1 MPEKYPLIVFSNLKE
16 TVDAISRALAGT
28 AFGIAGITDSFI
40 NARTLLSQYAPE
52 FLLVHLRETCQDTNI
67 LIHRLKTVSPRTR
80 ILVLPSERDCNAI
93 FDTIRAGADVIIHD
107 QDGLTKLPTILQ
119 TLLDDDIY
127 LPPFVAG
134 SLLERNC
141 QEAQSPSEFP
151 FILTE
156 KEKEILEQFA
166 RGAGPAAIAEMLKLS
181 DEMVKAYTNNII
193 KKIHFVDIARKQ
205 YEEIM
210 SGLSGFHTH
219 FKD

>member
-1 MPEKYPLIVFSNLKE
+1 MPEKYPLIVFSNLKD

-28 AFGIAGITDSFI
+28 PFGIAGITDSFI

-52 FLLVHLRETCQDTNI
+52 FLLVHLKESCQDTNV
-67 LIHRLKTVSPRTR
+67 LVHRLKTISPRTR
-80 ILVLPSERDCNAI
+80 ILVLPGEWDCNTI

-107 QDGLTKLPTILQ
+107 QEGLTKLPIILQ

-127 LPPFVAG
+127 LPTFVAS
-134 SLLERNC
+134 SLLERNR
-141 QEAQSPSEFP
+141 QEMQSPSEFP

-156 KEKEILEQFA
+156 KEIEILEQFA
-166 RGAGPAAIAEMLKLS
+166 RGAGPTTIAEALNLS
-181 DEMVKAYTNNII
+181 DEMIKAHTNNIV

-210 SGLSGFHTH
+210 SGLAGYHTN
-219 FKD
+219 FKY